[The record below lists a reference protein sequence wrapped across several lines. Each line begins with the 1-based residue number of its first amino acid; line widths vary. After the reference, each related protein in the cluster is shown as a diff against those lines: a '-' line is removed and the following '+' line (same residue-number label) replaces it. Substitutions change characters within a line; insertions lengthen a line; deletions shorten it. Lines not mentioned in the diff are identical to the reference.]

1 VDRLELIRRSAVV
14 ALVLVILT
22 GPALAVG
29 AHRAGWQPLIERSG
43 SMAPRIH
50 PGNLVMVRRVAAWTM
65 RPGQVVTFGNPHVRG
80 ATLTHRVVRVVPQRN
95 GTLAVTTRGDANRAS
110 EHWTISPVGTVGLMH
125 STVALPKAVGLL
137 LDRSHQRGYV
147 MLVLSILSG
156 LMTLVSI
163 WRRPSAP
170 AETPCGDEA

>member
-1 VDRLELIRRSAVV
+1 MDRLELIRRGAVV
-14 ALVLVILT
+14 ALVLVIMT
-22 GPALAVG
+22 GPAVAFG

-50 PGNLVMVRRVAAWTM
+50 PGNLVLVRRVAAWTM

-80 ATLTHRVVRVVPQRN
+80 STLTHRVLRVDPRRD
-95 GTLAVTTRGDANRAS
+95 GRLAVTTRGDANHAA

-125 STVALPKAVGLL
+125 SVVGLPEAAGLL

-147 MLVLSILSG
+147 MLVLSVLSG
-156 LMTLVSI
+156 VMTLISI
-163 WRRPSAP
+163 WRRPR
-170 AETPCGDEA
+170 PCDDAA